1 MMIHRA
7 SSLFLASLVA
17 CTTIPVGAQGLRL
30 PAGGAAVPAAATAG
44 GTSNPGASQRSA
56 DYIVAIVNT
65 EPITNQQVR
74 LEMQRVA
81 RQLSQAQRPIPDAGE
96 LAAQV
101 LEQLIVDRAQLQVAR
116 EAGIKIDPSAIDD
129 AEQSVARQNQ
139 VNVAEMHR
147 RLAADG
153 IDVSVF
159 RSQLRD
165 QLLQVRIRDREVNQ
179 KVRVSELDI
188 DQYLRER
195 QKNPDDAQ
203 SELNIAHVLVALP
216 DDASPAQ
223 IAAAQS
229 KAQRILDSARAGDDF
244 TKLAR
249 ENSDAGGAAASGG
262 EIGLRQ
268 ANRYPALF
276 VDSTRALP
284 VGGLT
289 LIRSGAGFHVLKVIE
304 KHAGGMPAATAAQTH
319 ASHILLRLSPQLG
332 EAEARAKLTDFRKRI
347 VAGQADFATLAK
359 ENSQDGSA
367 AAGGDLGWANPGQF
381 VPEFEEVMG
390 SLAPGQIS
398 EPLVSRFGAHLIKVI
413 ERRTVQLS
421 QREQREAVR
430 AILREQKLGDAYAL
444 WVQDLRARAYVEM
457 REPPS

>member
-7 SSLFLASLVA
+7 LNLFLAILA
-17 CTTIPVGAQGLRL
+17 AGTAIPVGAQGLRL
-30 PAGGAAVPAAATAG
+30 PAGPAAAAVPGAGAAT
-44 GTSNPGASQRSA
+44 PGAAQRSA
-56 DYIVAIVNT
+56 DYIVAIVNN

-81 RQLSQAQRPIPDAGE
+81 RQLSQSQQPIPNAGE

-101 LEQLIVDRAQLQVAR
+101 LEQLIVDRAQLHVAR
-116 EAGIKIDPSAIDD
+116 EAGVKIDPSAIDD

-139 VNVAEMHR
+139 VDVAEIRR

-153 IDVSVF
+153 VDLSVF
-159 RSQLRD
+159 RAQLRD
-165 QLLQVRIRDREVNQ
+165 QLMQVRIREREVNQ

-203 SELNIAHVLVALP
+203 SELNIAHVLVALS

-244 TKLAR
+244 AKLAR
-249 ENSDAGGAAASGG
+249 DNSDAAGAAASGG

-268 ANRYPALF
+268 ADRYPPLF

-304 KHAGGMPAATAAQTH
+304 KHDGGMPAATAVQTR

-347 VAGQADFATLAK
+347 LAGQADFAALAK

-367 AAGGDLGWANPGQF
+367 AEGGDLGWAKPGQF

-390 SLAPGQIS
+390 SLAPSQIS
-398 EPLVSRFGAHLIKVI
+398 EPLVSRFGVHLIKVT
-413 ERRTVQLS
+413 ERRTVELS
-421 QREQREAVR
+421 QREQRDAIRAV
-430 AILREQKLGDAYAL
+430 LREKKLNDAYAT

>member
-17 CTTIPVGAQGLRL
+17 CTAIPVGAQGLRL
-30 PAGGAAVPAAATAG
+30 PAGPAPATASG
-44 GTSNPGASQRSA
+44 PSNPDASQRSA

-81 RQLSQAQRPIPDAGE
+81 RQLSQAQRRIPDASE

-101 LEQLIVDRAQLQVAR
+101 LEQLIVERAQLHVAR
-116 EAGIKIDPSAIDD
+116 AAGIKIDASAIDE

-139 VNVAEMHR
+139 VDVAEMHR

-153 IDVSVF
+153 VDVSVF

-244 TKLAR
+244 AKLAR
-249 ENSDAGGAAASGG
+249 ESSDAAGAAASGG
-262 EIGLRQ
+262 EIGLRP
-268 ANRYPALF
+268 ANRYPVLF
-276 VDSTRALP
+276 VDSTRALA

-304 KHAGGMPAATAAQTH
+304 KQAGGMPAATAAQTR

-332 EAEARAKLTDFRKRI
+332 EAEAAAKLTDFRKRI
-347 VAGQADFATLAK
+347 LAGQADFATLAK
-359 ENSQDGSA
+359 EHSQDGSA
-367 AAGGDLGWANPGQF
+367 AEGGDLGWAKPGQF

-398 EPLVSRFGAHLIKVI
+398 EPLVSRFGVHLIKVI

-430 AILREQKLGDAYAL
+430 VILREKKLGDAYAL
-444 WVQDLRARAYVEM
+444 WVQYLRARAYVEM